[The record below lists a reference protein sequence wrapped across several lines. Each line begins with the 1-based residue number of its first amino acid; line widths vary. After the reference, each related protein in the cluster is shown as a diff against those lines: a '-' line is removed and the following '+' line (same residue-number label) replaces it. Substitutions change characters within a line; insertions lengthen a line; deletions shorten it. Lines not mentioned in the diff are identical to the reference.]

1 MKRSA
6 RLAAAAVVV
15 VTAGLGPAP
24 HAAGDGGDDP
34 RSERERVRRER
45 AEVAA
50 QLDVLRAQDVD
61 VERALADIQAN
72 LAAEESRLVDA
83 QRAVAAAEQQLQ
95 AARAA
100 EAAML
105 AEIAALEAD
114 MREFAIDAYV
124 GGGRTGSNLNLFQGS
139 DLNEVAQR
147 SALIGFV
154 AGDAADLED
163 QLRAAQEDL
172 ELARQQAEEAAQ
184 EAEARRAEVETRVGQ
199 VEGARY
205 RQAAFAAELDS
216 RIEARLAEAAA
227 LESLDQ
233 DLAARIQQQEAAL
246 ARRVPGGSR
255 GGGSAPP
262 PPPGDI
268 PLRNVRGIYV
278 HESIADELE
287 ALLAAAE
294 GDGFAFGGGGYRDP
308 AQQQRLREQ
317 NCPDPQS
324 SPPSACSPPTARPG
338 QSMHE
343 RGLAIDFTYNGRVI
357 SSRSSPAFRWLES
370 NAGRFGFQNL
380 PSEPWHWSTN
390 GN

>member
-1 MKRSA
+1 MI
-6 RLAAAAVVV
+6 
-15 VTAGLGPAP
+15 GLGQVPQ
-24 HAAGDGGDDP
+24 AAGDGGEDP

-50 QLDVLRAQDVD
+50 QLDVLRAQDAE
-61 VERALADIQAN
+61 VERALADIEAS
-72 LAAEESRLVDA
+72 LAAEESQLADA
-83 QRAVAAAEQQLQ
+83 QRAVTAAEQQLGG
-95 AARAA
+95 ARAA
-100 EAAML
+100 EAAIL
-105 AEIAALEAD
+105 TEIADLEAD
-114 MREFAIDAYV
+114 MRDFAINAYI
-124 GGGRTGSNLNLFQGS
+124 GGGQTDRSLTLANGN

-154 AGDAADLED
+154 AGDAADLQS
-163 QLRAAQEDL
+163 QLRTAREDL
-172 ELARQQAEEAAQ
+172 ELARQQAEDAAQ
-184 EAEARRAEVETRVGQ
+184 AAEARRAEVEARVGQ
-199 VEGARY
+199 VQAARD
-205 RQAAFAAELDS
+205 RQATFATDLDA

-227 LESLDQ
+227 LETLDQ
-233 DLAARIQQQEAAL
+233 GLAAQIQAQEADL

-255 GGGSAPP
+255 GGGTAS
-262 PPPGDI
+262 PPPGDV

-294 GDGFAFGGGGYRDP
+294 GDGFVFGGGGYRDP

>member
-1 MKRSA
+1 VKRTA
-6 RLAAAAVVV
+6 RLAAAAAVV
-15 VTAGLGPAP
+15 VTVGFGPLR
-24 HAAGDGGDDP
+24 HAAGDGGEDP

-45 AEVAA
+45 AEIAA
-50 QLDVLRAQDVD
+50 ELDLLQAQDVD

-100 EAAML
+100 EAAIL
-105 AEIAALEAD
+105 TEIADLEAD
-114 MREFAIDAYV
+114 MREFAIDAYM
-124 GGGRTGSNLNLFQGS
+124 GGGRTGSDLSVFQGS
-139 DLNEVAQR
+139 DLNDVARR

-154 AGDAADLED
+154 AGDVADLED

-172 ELARQQAEEAAQ
+172 ELARQQAEDAAL
-184 EAEARRAEVETRVGQ
+184 EAETRRAEVETRVAR
-199 VEGARY
+199 VEGARD
-205 RQAAFAAELDS
+205 RQAAFAAGLNS

-255 GGGSAPP
+255 EGGSAPP
-262 PPPGDI
+262 PPGDV

-287 ALLAAAE
+287 ALLADAE

-308 AQQQRLREQ
+308 AQQQRLREE

-390 GN
+390 GQ